1 MTIKP
6 TTANHHTHHRQPT
19 AFSGYHGHHSY
30 LRKESMLVNLPPT
43 ADGRKRGSPERGG
56 RETRRKRV
64 PLLSPG
70 CDLTWAGCRGAVRTA
85 LPQRRGQWNPR
96 GGKGGQGIL
105 IRTSTVTQNQR
116 DWWRENVRL
125 NRVSWI
131 NTLTLRN
138 IWVNLSNRL
147 MVHPKNK
154 KVTHMKLCFS

>member
-43 ADGRKRGSPERGG
+43 ADGRKRESPERGG